1 MVVRKALT
9 SCGPRALLSCG
20 RRFAAFRNPS
30 MPTQCRRG
38 LEVRSRQPFAPEMDQ
53 IFLRVSE
60 LPMRI
65 SAIAGIEL
73 ALYLT
78 VSVFLLPLLL
88 VAQF

>member
-1 MVVRKALT
+1 
-9 SCGPRALLSCG
+9 
-20 RRFAAFRNPS
+20 
-30 MPTQCRRG
+30 
-38 LEVRSRQPFAPEMDQ
+38 MDK

>member
-1 MVVRKALT
+1 MWSQVRCFPQPEHADPV
-9 SCGPRALLSCG
+9 SEGSRGSISP
-20 RRFAAFRNPS
+20 AFR
-30 MPTQCRRG
+30 
-38 LEVRSRQPFAPEMDQ
+38 DQ

>member
-1 MVVRKALT
+1 
-9 SCGPRALLSCG
+9 
-20 RRFAAFRNPS
+20 
-30 MPTQCRRG
+30 
-38 LEVRSRQPFAPEMDQ
+38 MDQ

-78 VSVFLLPLLL
+78 VSVFLLPCDAPADLKEIGLLRKRSVVSRIFAAVTWIALIGTALAL
-88 VAQF
+88 VLRRRGSNSQQAKD